1 MSEHASHAHEHSHH
15 ITPFSTL
22 VKTLFL
28 LAVLMAVTIA
38 WAQIAPT
45 ALQGVP
51 PALASLINNLVAMG
65 IAFVK
70 AVAVIMIFMG
80 VKYQSNVIKT
90 YAALGFVWFLMMFI
104 MFADYGTRHWE
115 AVRGWTP
122 EVKQMSLPRADE
134 PFEQGMPA
142 RKDLHIP
149 DQHH

>member
-22 VKTLFL
+22 FKTLIL
-28 LAVLMAVTIA
+28 LAVLMATTIW
-38 WAQIAPT
+38 WAQIAPSV
-45 ALQGVP
+45 LGNSP
-51 PALASLINNLVAMG
+51 MASLINNLVAMG
-65 IAFVK
+65 IAFIK

-80 VKYQSNVIKT
+80 VKYQSNVVKT

-122 EVKQMSLPRADE
+122 ETKQMALPRADE
-134 PFEQGMPA
+134 PFEPGMPP
-142 RKDLHIP
+142 RKDINIP
-149 DQHH
+149 DAHH